1 MSDVFISY
9 AYEDR
14 PVVAQLVAVF
24 EQHGVDVW
32 WDRSIQPGR
41 AFDDAIEAALDA
53 AKCVVVVWSRHSV
66 KSRWVRAEAAE
77 GERRSILIP
86 VQIESAMLPLE
97 FRRLQTPQLI
107 GWTGASQHPE
117 LLTLLRAI
125 REVLGTAHDSTQLP
139 SPAPAAMAME
149 SQRKSP
155 LEQPSGTPKAI
166 GAWRYVA
173 VFLFLAFGLWF
184 LGLLFQ
190 LEAVRWVMII
200 LVGVYLC
207 WLYVIKSGGM
217 VPGHHRSWVSEAKRA
232 SQYLGVFLP
241 FAFVLWFFGPFVVLG
256 DLRLI
261 ESPEARGIVI
271 AFLAVCLAG
280 LFVYRR

>member
-1 MSDVFISY
+1 MTRSK
-9 AYEDR
+9 R
-14 PVVAQLVAVF
+14 P
-24 EQHGVDVW
+24 W
-32 WDRSIQPGR
+32 T
-41 AFDDAIEAALDA
+41 

-155 LEQPSGTPKAI
+155 RAAVGHAKGDRRMAICSRVSVSRPSP
-166 GAWRYVA
+166 RSS
-173 VFLFLAFGLWF
+173 VFCFK
-184 LGLLFQ
+184 
-190 LEAVRWVMII
+190 V
-200 LVGVYLC
+200 
-207 WLYVIKSGGM
+207 
-217 VPGHHRSWVSEAKRA
+217 KR
-232 SQYLGVFLP
+232 
-241 FAFVLWFFGPFVVLG
+241 
-256 DLRLI
+256 
-261 ESPEARGIVI
+261 
-271 AFLAVCLAG
+271 
-280 LFVYRR
+280 